1 MNLIRGPFKLL
12 LLQRERVRV
21 PVPPWCENWKHVETY
36 HKEAINLSNNATNYF
51 YQQFKNIRQ
60 TFWKTPFVSTPF
72 RDQNSIQQFDEIF
85 EARRFV
91 FLPTQ
96 DIILN
101 EIASGESN
109 LVWDPCFGENF
120 VIEKENE
127 IDCYLHHGYGWSS
140 RIYVKLWQVGPY
152 SYLRNFPEL
161 WETEGRRPADLLIG
175 NGNTNLRDAS
185 YEITKPNPLLI
196 EKSHVADTKEGSV
209 NLIDWERDDRKREKL
224 YDTLQLK
231 LLEGRYA
238 NS

>member
-1 MNLIRGPFKLL
+1 
-12 LLQRERVRV
+12 
-21 PVPPWCENWKHVETY
+21 
-36 HKEAINLSNNATNYF
+36 
-51 YQQFKNIRQ
+51 
-60 TFWKTPFVSTPF
+60 
-72 RDQNSIQQFDEIF
+72 
-85 EARRFV
+85 
-91 FLPTQ
+91 
-96 DIILN
+96 
-101 EIASGESN
+101 
-109 LVWDPCFGENF
+109 LVWDPCFGEKNLL
-120 VIEKENE
+120 IEKENE
-127 IDCYLHHGYGWSS
+127 IDWLLSPPWLRMEQ

-209 NLIDWERDDRKREKL
+209 NLIDWERDDREKL

>member
-1 MNLIRGPFKLL
+1 MRPTTSTNNSKTSGKPFEKLRSWVPLSEIKIQFNNLTKFLRL
-12 LLQRERVRV
+12 V
-21 PVPPWCENWKHVETY
+21 
-36 HKEAINLSNNATNYF
+36 
-51 YQQFKNIRQ
+51 
-60 TFWKTPFVSTPF
+60 VS
-72 RDQNSIQQFDEIF
+72 
-85 EARRFV
+85 V
-91 FLPTQ
+91 VLPTQ

-101 EIASGESN
+101 EIAARRVKFGFEI
-109 LVWDPCFGENF
+109 LVLERKF
-120 VIEKENE
+120 VNREGKWNWLLSPPWLRMEQ
-127 IDCYLHHGYGWSS
+127 

>member
-127 IDCYLHHGYGWSS
+127 IDCYLHHGYGWSREFMS
-140 RIYVKLWQVGPY
+140 NYGRSVLIPIYEISRNYEKRKGGGRRIFLSETEIRIYETQVTK
-152 SYLRNFPEL
+152 SRNL
-161 WETEGRRPADLLIG
+161 T
-175 NGNTNLRDAS
+175 
-185 YEITKPNPLLI
+185 
-196 EKSHVADTKEGSV
+196 
-209 NLIDWERDDRKREKL
+209 
-224 YDTLQLK
+224 
-231 LLEGRYA
+231 RYW
-238 NS
+238 

>member
-1 MNLIRGPFKLL
+1 MRP
-12 LLQRERVRV
+12 
-21 PVPPWCENWKHVETY
+21 T
-36 HKEAINLSNNATNYF
+36 STTNNSKTSGKS
-51 YQQFKNIRQ
+51 QIL
-60 TFWKTPFVSTPF
+60 KTPFVSTPF
-72 RDQNSIQQFDEIF
+72 RESKFNSTIWRNFCGSSFRFLTHSRYNFKRDCERRVKFGFEI
-85 EARRFV
+85 
-91 FLPTQ
+91 
-96 DIILN
+96 
-101 EIASGESN
+101 
-109 LVWDPCFGENF
+109 LVLERKF

-209 NLIDWERDDRKREKL
+209 K
-224 YDTLQLK
+224 
-231 LLEGRYA
+231 
-238 NS
+238 S